1 MIPRKYQEICIALA
15 AGEPYSMRVFG
26 NSMLPK
32 IKSGSTLTF
41 EAADEY
47 EVGDVVFCKVGNR
60 YIDAHLITAKTGDK
74 DHRRYQI
81 SNNHGLINGWTS
93 AVYGRVTKIVSPSGD
108 VRRVA

>member
-1 MIPRKYQEICIALA
+1 MIPRKYQAARMALA
-15 AGEPYSMRVFG
+15 TGKPYSMRVFG

-41 EAADEY
+41 ERADEY
-47 EVGDVVFCKVGNR
+47 EVGDIVFCKVGAR
-60 YIDAHLITAKTGDK
+60 YIDAHLITAKAGDE

-93 AVYGRVTKIVSPSGD
+93 TVFGRVTKIIAPSGA
-108 VRRVA
+108 VREVA